1 MNDLPTTI
9 QDLFKHISRREW
21 RFVGIIVFVIIVV
34 TLAPYL
40 YGFFSTPEGMNYS
53 GIHHLTP
60 GDTNVYL
67 STISSVKEGE
77 NSMLNLYTGE
87 EQTIR
92 YINPLWYSVGLFAK
106 VLDLPA
112 LTAFHISRILLAA
125 ACIVIL
131 YLFISL
137 LTASVRVRK
146 LALCIVVFA
155 SGLGALF
162 NPFLHDASNLLERPI
177 DIWVPEGIPF
187 LSLYHSPHL
196 IASTLLIVLV
206 FGLMA
211 LAFRSGRFSYA
222 IWAGVAGALLT
233 WFHPFNTPTIVF
245 VVGVYLI
252 VAMIMKRKFLG
263 KWVAQYILFGILLI
277 PAVVYLFAVRELDP
291 TIASWTQQNVLPSPS
306 PVMYLI
312 AFAFLIPFVIYTLFK
327 KKIRSERT
335 YRFLLVWIIV
345 STILIYFP
353 VDFQRRMVEGLF
365 IPLGIIT
372 AMGIIYLWDTYTQTR
387 NTFIKQSVLGIA
399 LVVFLPITNIQ
410 ILGQDIYIYESKKEL
425 PYYIPADEMEAMQ
438 WLHNETASDEIILS
452 GEYMGNF
459 IPAYTLRRVYIGHGP
474 QTLDLERKSKEV
486 NNFYGG
492 RYSDTQIQNLLS
504 QENISYIFTSSSELA
519 YGSVDL
525 SAKEYLALVFSNQ
538 SVEIYK
544 VDL

>member
-1 MNDLPTTI
+1 MNIRQLVRSIT
-9 QDLFKHISRREW
+9 SSEW
-21 RFVGIIVFVIIVV
+21 KFLTLVCLVVCII
-34 TLAPYL
+34 TLMPYVYGYLSAP
-40 YGFFSTPEGMNYS
+40 EDMNYS

-67 STISSVKEGE
+67 STISSVKEGD
-77 NSMLNLYTGE
+77 NSMLNLYTSE

-92 YINPLWYSVGLFAK
+92 YINPLWYSVGLFAR
-106 VLDLPA
+106 VFNLPA
-112 LTAFHISRILLAA
+112 LTAYHISRIILAA
-125 ACIVIL
+125 AFVIIL

-146 LALCIVVFA
+146 VALSIVVFA

-162 NPFLHDASNLLERPI
+162 NPFFHDASNLLERPI

-196 IASTLLIVLV
+196 IASTTLIVIV

-222 IWAGVAGALLT
+222 IWGGIAGALLT

-245 VVGVYLI
+245 VVGAYLV
-252 VAMIMKRKFLG
+252 VAMIMKRKLLG
-263 KWVAQYILFGILLI
+263 RWIAQYLTFGFLLI

-291 TIASWTQQNVLPSPS
+291 TIAGWTQQNVLPSPS
-306 PVMYLI
+306 PAMYLI
-312 AFAFLIPFVIYTLFK
+312 AFSSLIPFVIYTLFK

-372 AMGIIYLWDTYTQTR
+372 AMGVVYIWDKLSQAR
-387 NTFIKQSVLGIA
+387 GAFIKQTILYTVLII
-399 LVVFLPITNIQ
+399 FLPITNIQ
-410 ILGQDIYIYESKKEL
+410 ILGQDIYIYKSKKEL
-425 PYYIPADEMEAMQ
+425 PYYIPANEMEAML
-438 WLHNETASDEIILS
+438 WLHDETASDVVILS

-474 QTLDLERKSKEV
+474 QTLDLERKLKEV

-492 RYSDTQIQNLLS
+492 RYSDIQIQNLLY
-504 QENISYIFTSSSELA
+504 EGNISYVFASSSELA

-525 SAKEYLALVFSNQ
+525 SAKEYLTLVFSNQ
-538 SVEIYK
+538 SVEIYE
-544 VDL
+544 VGL